1 MGISTCTGARK
12 WVSHKSFS
20 HKISPSL
27 NRIPPHRLDVRMFR
41 CVVLN
46 RRSFAADRK
55 SHTTT
60 ASQYVV
66 PRRNLQPL
74 NYWNTSSHRF
84 LAGVDFVAVFF
95 PHLPLNMST
104 ALFRPNSKIRGH
116 EGLNLETVNDR
127 IGSTGVLRFGYTSC
141 NVDAN
146 SQ

>member
-74 NYWNTSSHRF
+74 NYWNTSSRRF

-104 ALFRPNSKIRGH
+104 ALFRSNSKIRGH

-127 IGSTGVLRFGYTSC
+127 IGST
-141 NVDAN
+141 
-146 SQ
+146 